1 MKIEILYEPITSGD
15 WKRLGVEWP
24 SQNDPRYTFE
34 SYNSF
39 RKGWKFEM
47 PEGELIKIAD
57 CWHEDLNAYSGING
71 GTIFMLGQFSF
82 EKPGNKIFNVE
93 IRQNEI
99 IEAIKNNDY
108 REPLEKENEIIDW
121 CQENVQG
128 DFILSLRGKYKMQIF
143 SELTYFGGNKCALIF
158 GGFID
163 ISFTD
168 DASAM
173 AYKLR
178 WDERV

>member
-1 MKIEILYEPITSGD
+1 MFT
-15 WKRLGVEWP
+15 
-24 SQNDPRYTFE
+24 
-34 SYNSF
+34 
-39 RKGWKFEM
+39 
-47 PEGELIKIAD
+47 
-57 CWHEDLNAYSGING
+57 
-71 GTIFMLGQFSF
+71 LGQFSY
-82 EKPGNKIFNVE
+82 EKPDNKIFNVE

-99 IEAIKNNDY
+99 IEVIKSNDY
-108 REPLEKENEIIDW
+108 RELLEKENEIVDW

-178 WDERV
+178 WDESV

>member
-1 MKIEILYEPITSGD
+1 MKIEILYAPITSGD

-24 SQNDPRYTFE
+24 NQNDPRYTFE
-34 SYNSF
+34 LYKCF
-39 RKGWKFEM
+39 RKVWQFEM
-47 PEGELIKIAD
+47 PEGELIKITE
-57 CWHEDLNAYSGING
+57 CWPEDFNTYSGIIG
-71 GTIFMLGQFSF
+71 GKMFTFVQFSI
-82 EKPGNKIFNVE
+82 ERPGEKIFNVE
-93 IRQNEI
+93 ISQNEI
-99 IEAIKNNDY
+99 IELISIDY
-108 REPLEKENEIIDW
+108 RELLEKENEIVDW

-178 WDERV
+178 WDESV